1 VRVAGAAGPEAESPS
16 EDADET
22 AEELSP
28 LSMPTYDYVCNA
40 CGTSSRP
47 SSRSASPRSGSARSC
62 GKPKLERRI
71 GPGAGILF
79 KGGGF
84 YQTDY
89 RSESYKQGE
98 SSEKGDSKPAETK
111 SDPAPAKTPKSAGA
125 KSSKTKD

>member
-1 VRVAGAAGPEAESPS
+1 
-16 EDADET
+16 
-22 AEELSP
+22 
-28 LSMPTYDYVCNA
+28 MPTYDYVCNA
-40 CGTSSRP
+40 CGHELEAFQSIREP
-47 SSRSASPRSGSARSC
+47 ALKKCPKC

-98 SSEKGDSKPAETK
+98 SSEKGESKPAETKPTEKK

-125 KSSKTKD
+125 KSSKKQD

>member
-1 VRVAGAAGPEAESPS
+1 
-16 EDADET
+16 
-22 AEELSP
+22 
-28 LSMPTYDYVCNA
+28 MPTYDYVCNA
-40 CGTSSRP
+40 CGHELEAFHSIQEPALRKCP
-47 SSRSASPRSGSARSC
+47 KC

-98 SSEKGDSKPAETK
+98 SSEKGESKPSETK
-111 SDPAPAKTPKSAGA
+111 PSETRSDPAPAKTPTAEGA
-125 KSSKTKD
+125 KSRKKKD